1 MKSRNECSPRIIK
14 RANIKKPI
22 DDATKYGFY
31 RQINH
36 LSIMKLDN
44 ERGILKRNN
53 NNNNNN
59 NNIRSIFVEDI
70 VNI

>member
-1 MKSRNECSPRIIK
+1 MNNRNECSPRIIK

-44 ERGILKRNN
+44 EIGIIKRNN
-53 NNNNNN
+53 NNY
-59 NNIRSIFVEDI
+59 NIRSIFVEDI

>member
-1 MKSRNECSPRIIK
+1 MNSRNECSPRIIK
-14 RANIKKPI
+14 RSNIKKPI
-22 DDATKYGFY
+22 DNATKYGFY

-44 ERGILKRNN
+44 ETGILKR

-59 NNIRSIFVEDI
+59 NNIRSIFVKDI

>member
-1 MKSRNECSPRIIK
+1 MNSRNECSPRIIK
-14 RANIKKPI
+14 RVNTKKPI
-22 DDATKYGFY
+22 DNAAKYDFY

-44 ERGILKRNN
+44 ETGILKR
-53 NNNNNN
+53 NN